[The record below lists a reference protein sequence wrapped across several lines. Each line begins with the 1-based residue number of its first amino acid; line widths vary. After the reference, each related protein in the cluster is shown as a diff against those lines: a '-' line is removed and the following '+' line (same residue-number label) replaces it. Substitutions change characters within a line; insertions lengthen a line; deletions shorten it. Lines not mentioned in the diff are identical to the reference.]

1 MGRPSGFIDCHGNS
15 RHTVCVT
22 VLRRFYVQIKCRPVL
37 LTGSRILFIKS
48 VTSVLY
54 RGHAM
59 RRSRLLRG
67 ERGDR
72 RHAGQSQ
79 RRNSHPVDHQLG
91 RRLAL
96 AGLLVTILAT
106 CVVSTHAQFV
116 NRRVARWS
124 VGNQVYGGRWYAPV
138 QYGAGGYYP
147 YGGQTAY
154 GNAVRS
160 QAELTMARGRA
171 AQSQAIANE
180 HNEKARKQYIE
191 NKARYE
197 ELRREQRGIIEA
209 RKAKE
214 REAQRQRAAN
224 RKPKLPTDLYTRLA
238 VDQLD
243 RTTGEI
249 SWPRCLAGKDFDDDR
264 QRVESSVQFIAE
276 HGPDQRSAG
285 IIDETAKNMKKN
297 MSDVMK
303 QFGFEAYSDARKFLS
318 SLSVEGY
325 YAMEEL

>member
-1 MGRPSGFIDCHGNS
+1 
-15 RHTVCVT
+15 
-22 VLRRFYVQIKCRPVL
+22 
-37 LTGSRILFIKS
+37 
-48 VTSVLY
+48 
-54 RGHAM
+54 M

-285 IIDETAKNMKKN
+285 IIDETAKKMKKN

>member
-1 MGRPSGFIDCHGNS
+1 
-15 RHTVCVT
+15 
-22 VLRRFYVQIKCRPVL
+22 
-37 LTGSRILFIKS
+37 
-48 VTSVLY
+48 
-54 RGHAM
+54 M
-59 RRSRLLRG
+59 RRSRLSRG
-67 ERGDR
+67 VRNDCC
-72 RHAGQSQ
+72 HAGQPQSKHSESAG
-79 RRNSHPVDHQLG
+79 RPFG
-91 RRLAL
+91 RRFLMV
-96 AGLLVTILAT
+96 GLLLTVLAT
-106 CVVSTHAQFV
+106 CVVSSQAQFV

-214 REAQRQRAAN
+214 REAQRERAAN
-224 RKPKLPTDLYTRLA
+224 RKPKAPTDLYPRLA

-243 RTTGEI
+243 RTTGKI
-249 SWPRCLAGKDFDDDR
+249 TWPRCLAGKDFDDDR
-264 QRVESSVQFIAE
+264 QRIESSVQFMAE

-285 IIDETAKNMKKN
+285 IIDETAKKMKKN

-303 QFGFEAYSDARKFLS
+303 QFGFESYSDARKFLS

>member
-1 MGRPSGFIDCHGNS
+1 M
-15 RHTVCVT
+15 
-22 VLRRFYVQIKCRPVL
+22 K
-37 LTGSRILFIKS
+37 
-48 VTSVLY
+48 
-54 RGHAM
+54 
-59 RRSRLLRG
+59 RSRLSCGLQH
-67 ERGDR
+67 DC
-72 RHAGQSQ
+72 RHAAQPHSKH
-79 RRNSHPVDHQLG
+79 SKSVDRQLG
-91 RRLAL
+91 RRFATAAL
-96 AGLLVTILAT
+96 LLTILLT
-106 CVVSTHAQFV
+106 CVVSSHAQFV

-124 VGNQVYGGRWYAPV
+124 VGSQVYGGRWYAPV

-154 GNAVRS
+154 GNSVRA

-180 HNEKARKQYIE
+180 NNEKARKQYIE

-197 ELRREQRGIIEA
+197 ELRREQREIIEA

-214 REAQRQRAAN
+214 REEQRQRAMN
-224 RKPKLPTDLYTRLA
+224 RKPKKPTDLYPRLA

-249 SWPRCLAGKDFDDDR
+249 TWPRCLNGRDFDEGR
-264 QRVESSVQFIAE
+264 ERIESSTQFLAQ

-285 IIDETAKNMKKN
+285 IIDETAKQMKKN